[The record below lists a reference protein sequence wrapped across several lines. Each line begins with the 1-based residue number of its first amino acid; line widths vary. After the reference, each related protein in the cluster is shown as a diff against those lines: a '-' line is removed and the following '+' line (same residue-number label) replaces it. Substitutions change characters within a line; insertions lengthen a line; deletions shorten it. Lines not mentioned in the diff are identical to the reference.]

1 MCCMGIYRYRKVLSG
16 WQMWCPRVLEGR
28 LLLLF
33 SGWVLWSC
41 ANCLSCDWPIDD
53 MAWWK
58 FVCLT
63 VWDCFLWVGVNVGMF
78 LYICVY
84 FGCKILGVK
93 FVFGGWRAGVNVWD
107 LFFLLFCKS
116 FDNNILTI
124 FSSCLVRVN
133 CLGCLV
139 VCFGFSSPSG
149 SDGYHSWVVSSCPS
163 GMVGMVSGRR
173 LSSAECSL
181 CRVLW
186 NLEKKVHYYNV
197 FLLFLLLL
205 WLLLP
210 S

>member
-1 MCCMGIYRYRKVLSG
+1 MSSCVGREATFVVFWLSSLKLCELSLLRLAYWRYGLVKV
-16 WQMWCPRVLEGR
+16 
-28 LLLLF
+28 
-33 SGWVLWSC
+33 
-41 ANCLSCDWPIDD
+41 CLSDG
-53 MAWWK
+53 
-58 FVCLT
+58 VGL
-63 VWDCFLWVGVNVGMF
+63 FLVGGVNVGMF

-84 FGCKILGVK
+84 LGCKILGVK

-163 GMVGMVSGRR
+163 GMVGMVAGRR

>member
-1 MCCMGIYRYRKVLSG
+1 MTRWEFLATLRILTNEFCCMGIYRYRKVLSG
-16 WQMWCPRVLEGR
+16 WLMWCPPVLEGR

-33 SGWVLWSC
+33 SCWVLWSC
-41 ANCLSCDWPIDD
+41 GNCLSCDWPIDD

-58 FVCLT
+58 SVCLT

-93 FVFGGWRAGVNVWD
+93 CVYVGWRAGVNVWD

-116 FDNNILTI
+116 FDNDIWTI
-124 FSSCLVRVN
+124 FSSCLVWVN

-149 SDGYHSWVVSSCPS
+149 SDRYHSWVVS
-163 GMVGMVSGRR
+163 MVGMVAGRR
-173 LSSAECSL
+173 LSSFVSSCRRL
-181 CRVLW
+181 CVLV
-186 NLEKKVHYYNV
+186 KVGKEST
-197 FLLFLLLL
+197 LL
-205 WLLLP
+205 
-210 S
+210 